1 MIHILG
7 FPVKIPEGFRAYD
20 ILKYMNKTELERAVQ
35 GPMWIPLRPNA
46 VTATS
51 ASQLY
56 EIRPMDVIGTYDHLE
71 YNNRNEELILYVK
84 VPNGRYDLIRPYDNA
99 NFISY
104 VYPRMIIDNKNK
116 KISCILT
123 FDITIE
129 PNHTVH
135 SFSRSEF
142 DIITD
147 ELKNITAQ
155 LMDSLNV
162 ETAHASEELYSDTI
176 TYEP

>member
-35 GPMWIPLRPNA
+35 GPMWIPLKPNA
-46 VTATS
+46 VNNT
-51 ASQLY
+51 SQLY
-56 EIRPMDVIGTYDHLE
+56 DIRPEDVIGTYDHLE

-84 VPNGRYDLIRPYDNA
+84 VPNGRYDLIRPYDND
-99 NFISY
+99 NFTSY

-123 FDITIE
+123 FDITIK

-135 SFSRSEF
+135 SPSSSEF

-147 ELKNITAQ
+147 ELKNIAAQ
-155 LMDSLNV
+155 IMDTLNV
-162 ETAHASEELYSDTI
+162 ETAHASEELYNDTL